1 MIDNNPLRFGS
12 PGTFGISICNVS
24 RRPGSG
30 YSETVFL
37 QLGWQDWWQEALA
50 FDRSFVGLHIK
61 GREPDKTRCSVCQES
76 SPILMWVNNLALH
89 PKRQVM
95 RG

>member
-30 YSETVFL
+30 YSETVIL
-37 QLGWQDWWQEALA
+37 QLGWQDCGTGIST
-50 FDRSFVGLHIK
+50 FRVVGL
-61 GREPDKTRCSVCQES
+61 DKMVARGFSV
-76 SPILMWVNNLALH
+76 
-89 PKRQVM
+89 
-95 RG
+95 